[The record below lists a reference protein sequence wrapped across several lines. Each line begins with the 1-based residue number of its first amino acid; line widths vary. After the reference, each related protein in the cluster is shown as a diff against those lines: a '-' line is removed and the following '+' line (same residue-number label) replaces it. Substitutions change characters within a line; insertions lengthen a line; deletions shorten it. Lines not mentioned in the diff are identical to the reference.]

1 MIVLHNITQK
11 EPTYARFTS
20 ETCVLATLSNLKF
33 MCAKVITYSPYK
45 VNAAVKCESTLCLSL
60 VDTTGRSPLLHATNS
75 PFHGSTVSGDSGGG
89 GLSHPAS
96 PMKGKYNNAAVI
108 GSPAA
113 SGRRRDISTERDQ
126 V

>member
-1 MIVLHNITQK
+1 M
-11 EPTYARFTS
+11 
-20 ETCVLATLSNLKF
+20 
-33 MCAKVITYSPYK
+33 
-45 VNAAVKCESTLCLSL
+45 KCEYAHLSL

-89 GLSHPAS
+89 GLSSHPAS
-96 PMKGKYNNAAVI
+96 PMKGKHNNAALI

-113 SGRRRDISTERDQ
+113 SGRRRDLSSERDQ